1 MEKHFRNKLKQHHVV
16 WDKEA
21 LWEEL
26 VPQLPS
32 NEPKRKRWFLLLLL
46 LLIIPFCWSTE
57 ELTPSTETVE
67 TADPVIQ
74 TNPDL
79 VHPISTKLQDVEG
92 KTMVTSPPSSFI
104 VTSNSQEG
112 LVTHVEEEAVSLSV
126 PQNEQTPPVEVVT
139 EKTPGLTASNLKK
152 NTEFSFSM
160 ATEEAMQAR
169 QNNQATTLL
178 ISNGYSLL
186 PSTLEQFPPSILPT
200 RNEDGNAHEGRFFV
214 ATFIG
219 VGAVKRNDTYLTG
232 DTELATTQR
241 QNQGYITP
249 KAVTTVEV
257 EAGYRLS
264 SHWSVALGLGQQQIH
279 EQFNF
284 NSIIR
289 SDTFTQDFDKARFF
303 VKSSGDTLFV
313 AGEGDVFEQ
322 EVRTIRHHNRLQSI
336 YLPLQVFYSQD
347 YRRFE
352 WTAGAGVNWTATS
365 KYIGRINDTM
375 GVSDDP
381 NYQLTHRWG
390 YSLSLGTRFQ
400 LTGNKH
406 LFARFAY
413 QKSPTWQHDGV
424 QQTYATYG
432 LQIGASVTLD

>member
-1 MEKHFRNKLKQHHVV
+1 MEKHFRNKLKQHHVA

-26 VPQLPS
+26 VPQLPD

-46 LLIIPFCWSTE
+46 LFVIPFCWPTE
-57 ELTPSTETVE
+57 ELMPSTEAVE
-67 TADPVIQ
+67 AADPIIQ
-74 TNPDL
+74 ANPDS
-79 VHPISTKLQDVEG
+79 VHFICTKLQGVGE
-92 KTMVTSPPSSFI
+92 KAIVSS
-104 VTSNSQEG
+104 SMEASDWQGG
-112 LVTHVEEEAVSLSV
+112 LVAYVEEEAVSSLV
-126 PQNEQTPPVEVVT
+126 PQDERTLSVEVVT
-139 EKTPGLTASNLKK
+139 EKTSGLTESSWEK

-160 ATEEAMQAR
+160 AAEEAIQAR

-186 PSTLEQFPPSILPT
+186 PSTLEQFPSFILPT
-200 RNEDGNAHEGRFFV
+200 RNEDGSTHEGRFFA

-232 DTELATTQR
+232 NTELATSQQ
-241 QNQGYITP
+241 QNQGFITP
-249 KAVTTVEV
+249 KAVTTVQV

-264 SHWSVALGLGQQQIH
+264 SHWSVALGVGQQQIY

-284 NSIIR
+284 NSVVR
-289 SDTFTQDFDKARFF
+289 SDTLTQDFDKARFF

-313 AGEGDVFEQ
+313 AGEGDVLEQ
-322 EVRTIRHHNRLQSI
+322 EVRKIRHHNRLQSI
-336 YLPLQVFYSQD
+336 YLPLQVFYTQD

-352 WTAGAGVNWTATS
+352 WTAGVGVNWTATS
-365 KYIGRINDTM
+365 KYIGRINDAM

-390 YSLSLGTRFQ
+390 YSLSLGTRFR

-424 QQTYATYG
+424 QQRYTTYG
-432 LQIGASVTLD
+432 LQMGARVALD